1 MILELWCVLY
11 LHEHL
16 KCLVSVKGVFP
27 EPVFVNV
34 KSPGIDSEESILL
47 A

>member
-1 MILELWCVLY
+1 MYGLILLSVMILELWCVLY

-27 EPVFVNV
+27 ELVFVTV
-34 KSPGIDSEESILL
+34 
-47 A
+47 